1 LTCLPNAIR
10 RFGFRKKRMT
20 LCSPSGPR
28 HRVWRAAFLAL
39 PLFPPVSIAVTLFA
53 VMQRYY

>member
-39 PLFPPVSIAVTLFA
+39 PLFPPVLAVTLFA